1 MATQQPSA
9 PQSDAPRG
17 PLLVVDDEEANRD
30 MLARRL
36 QRAGYRVEVAE
47 SGPQALELLDRR
59 PFDLVLLDIMMP
71 GMSGIE
77 LLRLLRAT
85 DSPDELPV
93 IMVSALNDSAQIV
106 EALNLGAN
114 DYVTKPVDF
123 LVARA
128 RIESQLTRKRAEEAL
143 RKSEERYALAVRGA
157 NDGLWDW
164 DLEQGTVYYSPRW
177 KQMLGFRDEEIGV
190 APAEWLGRIHPED
203 RPGFDA
209 ELTRHLAPGGPP
221 EFVSEHRLRQC
232 DGTYRWVL
240 SRGIVLRAPD
250 GRARRMA
257 GSLTD
262 ITESKAFD
270 PLTSLP
276 NRVLFTDQLERAL
289 GRMKAGEL
297 SRFAVLFV
305 DLDHFK
311 IINDSLGHLLGD
323 RLLVEVSRRLLG
335 AVRSHPARGR
345 RDLVARLGGDEFA
358 ILLEDLHEDRDAEL
372 VARRILER
380 LQEPFAL
387 DGKEA
392 FTGASIGIAEGTPE
406 YASAM
411 EILRDADTA
420 MYRAKALGRSCCV
433 VFDAEMRA
441 RAIERLELENDLRKA
456 LERHELVVYY
466 QPKMELAGGALR
478 GFEALL
484 RWRHP
489 KRGLL
494 GPSEF
499 IPIAEE
505 TGLIV
510 PIGLWTLREACRTMR
525 RWLDEFPQP
534 SRLEMSVNVS
544 ARQFRQPDFVDQVA
558 QILAETG
565 LSPERLQL
573 EITETVLM
581 EDRRAA
587 LSVLERLK
595 ALGVGLKIDDF
606 GTGYSSLNYLSEFPF
621 DSLKIDR
628 SFVLHL
634 GQDNNA
640 LEVVKTILSLG
651 ETLRL
656 EVVAEG
662 VETIEQLET
671 LKELGCRFGQ
681 GYYFAAPMDAESAR
695 TFAAEQQRCAG
706 STPPAEAGY

>member
-1 MATQQPSA
+1 
-9 PQSDAPRG
+9 
-17 PLLVVDDEEANRD
+17 LLVVDDEEANRD

-36 QRAGYRVEVAE
+36 RRAGYAVEVAAGGRE
-47 SGPQALELLDRR
+47 ALELLNRQ
-59 PFDLVLLDIMMP
+59 PVDLVLLDIMMP
-71 GMSGIE
+71 DMTGIE

-85 DSPDELPV
+85 YPPDQLPV
-93 IMVSALNDSAQIV
+93 IMVSALSDSAQIV

-123 LVARA
+123 PVARA
-128 RIESQLTRKRAEEAL
+128 RIDSQLARKRAEEAL

-164 DLEQGTVYYSPRW
+164 DLEHGTVFYSPRW
-177 KQMLGFRDEEIGV
+177 KQIIGFEDEEIGS
-190 APAEWLGRIHPED
+190 APEEWLERIHPDD
-203 RPGFDA
+203 RATFDA
-209 ELTRHLAPGGPP
+209 ELARHLAPGGQP
-221 EFVSEHRLRQC
+221 EFVSEHRLRQR
-232 DGTYRWVL
+232 DGAYRWVL
-240 SRGIVLRAPD
+240 SRGIVLRGPD
-250 GRARRMA
+250 GTARRMA

-262 ITESKAFD
+262 ITESKTFD
-270 PLTSLP
+270 PLTGLA
-276 NRVLFTDQLERAL
+276 NRVLFSDHLERAL
-289 GRMKAGEL
+289 GRMKAGEAG
-297 SRFAVLFV
+297 RFAVLFV
-305 DLDHFK
+305 DLDNFK
-311 IINDSLGHLLGD
+311 IINDSLGHGLGD
-323 RLLVEVSRRLLG
+323 QLLVEVSRRLAG

-358 ILLEDLHEDRDAEL
+358 ILLEDLEQDRDAEA

-380 LQEPFAL
+380 LQEPFLL

-392 FTGASIGIAEGTPE
+392 FTGASIGIASASPE
-406 YASAM
+406 YASAV

-420 MYRAKALGRSCCV
+420 MYRAKALGRSCYV
-433 VFDAEMRA
+433 VFDAELRA
-441 RAIERLELENDLRKA
+441 RAIQRLELEQDLRKA
-456 LERHELVVYY
+456 LERGELVVYY
-466 QPKMELAGGALR
+466 QPKIELGTGALC

-489 KRGLL
+489 RRGLL
-494 GPSEF
+494 GPAEF

-510 PIGLWTLREACRTMR
+510 PIGLWVLREACRTLR
-525 RWLDEFPQP
+525 SWLDELAGHR
-534 SRLEMSVNVS
+534 RLEVSVNVS
-544 ARQFRQPDFVDQVA
+544 ARQFRQPDLVDKVA
-558 QILAETG
+558 EILAETG
-565 LSPERLQL
+565 LPPERLQL

-606 GTGYSSLNYLSEFPF
+606 GTGYSSLNCLSEFPF

-634 GQDNNA
+634 GQDDDA
-640 LEVVKTILSLG
+640 LEVIKAILSLG

-662 VETIEQLET
+662 IETATQLEA
-671 LKELGCRFGQ
+671 LQELGCRFGQ
-681 GYYFAAPMDAESAR
+681 GYYFAAPLDPESAHAYALR
-695 TFAAEQQRCAG
+695 LREPAA
-706 STPPAEAGY
+706 

>member
-1 MATQQPSA
+1 MAVQKSPAQPL
-9 PQSDAPRG
+9 DATRG

-36 QRAGYRVEVAE
+36 GRAGYRVEVAE
-47 SGPQALELLDRR
+47 SARQALELLGRM
-59 PFDLVLLDIMMP
+59 PVDLVLLDIMMP
-71 GMSGIE
+71 DMSGVE

-85 DSPDELPV
+85 YSPDELPV
-93 IMVSALNDSAQIV
+93 IMVSALSDSAQIV

-128 RIESQLTRKRAEEAL
+128 RIESQLARKRAEEAL

-177 KQMLGFRDEEIGV
+177 KQMLGFQDEEIGD
-190 APAEWLGRIHPED
+190 APEEWLGRIHPED

-209 ELTRHLAPGGPP
+209 ELARHLTPGGQP

-262 ITESKAFD
+262 ITESKTSD
-270 PLTSLP
+270 PLTGLP
-276 NRVLFTDQLERAL
+276 NRVQFTDQLERAL

-335 AVRSHPARGR
+335 AVRSHQARGR
-345 RDLVARLGGDEFA
+345 KDLVARLGGDEFA
-358 ILLEDLHEDRDAEL
+358 ILLENLRHDRDAEL

-380 LQEPFAL
+380 IQEPFAL
-387 DGKEA
+387 GGKEA
-392 FTGASIGIAEGTPE
+392 FTGASIGIAVGAPE
-406 YASAM
+406 YASAL

-420 MYRAKALGRSCCV
+420 MYRAKALGRGCHV

-441 RAIERLELENDLRKA
+441 QAVLRLELENDLRKA
-456 LERHELVVYY
+456 LERNELEVFY
-466 QPKMELAGGALR
+466 QPKIDLATSALC

-489 KRGLL
+489 RRGLL

-505 TGLIV
+505 TGLII
-510 PIGLWTLREACRTMR
+510 PIGLWTLGKACRTLR
-525 RWLDEFPQP
+525 RWLDEFPEQ

-544 ARQFRQPDFVDQVA
+544 ARQFRQPEFVDQVA

-565 LSPERLQL
+565 LPPERLQL

-587 LSVLERLK
+587 LGVLERLK

-634 GQDNNA
+634 GRDASA
-640 LEVVKTILSLG
+640 LEVVRTILSLG

-662 VETIEQLET
+662 VESAEQLEP
-671 LKELGCRFGQ
+671 LKKLGCRFGQ
-681 GYYFAAPMDAESAR
+681 GYYFAAPMDSDSAR
-695 TFAAEQQRCAG
+695 RFIVHGRR
-706 STPPAEAGY
+706 PDR